1 MEKEVYEA
9 KIFEMK
15 VNPETKKNTI
25 CLEVELGD
33 SNFDKI
39 KEHWADNE
47 IIDIRIQ
54 LD

>member
-1 MEKEVYEA
+1 MKKEVYEA

-25 CLEVELGD
+25 CLEVELD
-33 SNFDKI
+33 DFDFNEV
-39 KEHWADNE
+39 KEYWADNE

-54 LD
+54 LG